1 MFSPVVAK
9 CSHRSVRRPTLNV
22 SRLNEISSWT
32 KKLMPFEKVS
42 CGPVAAWKSRS

>member
-9 CSHRSVRRPTLNV
+9 CSHRSVRTPRFSV
-22 SRLNEISSWT
+22 SLSKLISSWT
-32 KKLMPFEKVS
+32 KKLRPFEKVS